1 MNENVDGTG
10 SPATPL
16 HSLYLYTNTNNL
28 LDAAHLAETY
38 ALNLLFNFISLLS
51 F

>member
-10 SPATPL
+10 SPAIPL

-28 LDAAHLAETY
+28 LDAAHFAKPY
-38 ALNLLFNFISLLS
+38 ALNPILSFISFL
-51 F
+51 